1 MFRWS
6 TVELTAPTPTIE
18 STAKESVSAE
28 KIPIEGRSVDRVAI
42 ARESKGT
49 WITGGCRERD
59 ADYRSGKRET
69 TFFPVFKKMTVDVRD
84 ITKMIAEEGKATSW
98 RLRESIR
105 VRELAATHR
114 LGQIRR
120 FLMLEEKKTWKRE
133 FGFNRIETAAEMDE
147 KSFRTSPG
155 SEPFFYRNMSNSRH
169 PHTSDEFT
177 IEMKVYVER
186 LRMKIVLSQPARP
199 QYDPLPRRAAIGTG
213 SDQPGT
219 LWFKT
224 STDKEGFVTLKISMD
239 GFLNSN
245 CASPEQECVLLQ
257 LDVGLDDDNKTT
269 TQQSPR
275 SRGVR
280 EINEEA
286 AAARDDRVV
295 NRAKQ
300 AV

>member
-1 MFRWS
+1 MQRKYRS
-6 TVELTAPTPTIE
+6 
-18 STAKESVSAE
+18 KEGASPE
-28 KIPIEGRSVDRVAI
+28 PQLPGNP
-42 ARESKGT
+42 REPGLRD
-49 WITGGCRERD
+49 GCRERD

-69 TFFPVFKKMTVDVRD
+69 TFFPVFKKKTVDGRD

-98 RLRESIR
+98 SLRESIR
-105 VRELAATHR
+105 VRELATTHR

-120 FLMLEEKKTWKRE
+120 FLKLEEQKTWKRE

-147 KSFRTSPG
+147 KGFRTSPV

-169 PHTSDEFT
+169 PHTPDEFT
-177 IEMKVYVER
+177 LEMKVYVER
-186 LRMKIVLSQPARP
+186 LRMKIVLSQPAPP

-219 LWFKT
+219 LRSET
-224 STDKEGFVTLKISMD
+224 STDKEGFVTLEISMD
-239 GFLNSN
+239 DFLNLN
-245 CASPEQECVLLQ
+245 CTSPEQECVLLQ
-257 LDVGLDDDNKTT
+257 LDVGMDDDNETT

-286 AAARDDRVV
+286 AAGRDNRVV